1 MLGVIIV
8 IKHARACLSAE
19 LHRAKGDRVVFAL
32 QQACVRYVRCIR
44 AGRVRIRRLNDASL
58 CRCRATVGSSS
69 HSKSIGDGVGG
80 QTRYPA
86 RPHRR
91 SGTRG
96 GGHRPAR
103 RRCRGWPPCDQLAT
117 RPGETA
123 GELSGSGGVVNPDS
137 RVKGRVSPA
146 SSVTTKTSA
155 AAEQLR
161 RAPTVERPASRQAET
176 GVR

>member
-19 LHRAKGDRVVFAL
+19 LRRAKGDRVVFAL

-58 CRCRATVGSSS
+58 CRCRATVGSS

-123 GELSGSGGVVNPDS
+123 GELSGSGGLANRMAVAHAGINRASTLGLPFCYPWCF
-137 RVKGRVSPA
+137 RKSPQRHA
-146 SSVTTKTSA
+146 RSA
-155 AAEQLR
+155 THE
-161 RAPTVERPASRQAET
+161 
-176 GVR
+176 